1 MVIALSHNGTA
12 GNVCLHI
19 HTDGQFEDF
28 VDNIIHIHRCLVK
41 THRNL
46 TKVRNLIWS
55 FVYSVMWL

>member
-41 THRNL
+41 THR
-46 TKVRNLIWS
+46 KS
-55 FVYSVMWL
+55 HKS